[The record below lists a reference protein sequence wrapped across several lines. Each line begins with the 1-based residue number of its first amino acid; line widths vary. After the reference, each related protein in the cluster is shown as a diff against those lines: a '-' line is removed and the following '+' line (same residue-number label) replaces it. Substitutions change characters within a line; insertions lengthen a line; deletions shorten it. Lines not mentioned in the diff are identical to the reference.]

1 MIKVKKIIKIIL
13 QQTQMNLQMFLKFFL
28 FLLSFMKLI
37 CLMHLYK
44 NNFHPT
50 TKSINL
56 DNLYYYNLTNL
67 SIKLTLL
74 FIFGIQLKTR
84 IILAHFN

>member
-1 MIKVKKIIKIIL
+1 MIL
-13 QQTQMNLQMFLKFFL
+13 SQMNLQMFLKFFL